1 MLQKIHWPEPERTI
15 GPTWWPKIM
24 KFHDFDEISKSR
36 DFFQKSRFRIPIP
49 WNFNKIAALRAMFQF
64 ISDAG
69 ARTMCHVYT
78 YDVFTFYGV
87 SGVVVC
93 GSCLDIINMA
103 CRDGFPSRRLV
114 SSNTPLAP
122 SGNLGQAW
130 PVTINRF
137 SAHFR
142 SQLWIPP
149 LDLAELSSKPS

>member
-1 MLQKIHWPEPERTI
+1 
-15 GPTWWPKIM
+15 
-24 KFHDFDEISKSR
+24 
-36 DFFQKSRFRIPIP
+36 
-49 WNFNKIAALRAMFQF
+49 MFQF
-64 ISDAG
+64 IGDAG

-78 YDVFTFYGV
+78 YDVFTFYSV

-93 GSCLDIINMA
+93 GSCLDIINMD

-114 SSNTPLAP
+114 SSNIALAP

-137 SAHFR
+137 SGHFR

>member
-1 MLQKIHWPEPERTI
+1 MLQKIHWPELERSI
-15 GPTWWPKIM
+15 RPTWWPKIV
-24 KFHDFDEISKSR
+24 KFPDFGEISKSR
-36 DFFQKSRFRIPIP
+36 DLLQKSRFRLPIH

-64 ISDAG
+64 ISDVG
-69 ARTMCHVYT
+69 ARALCHVYT

-114 SSNTPLAP
+114 SSNTALAP

-130 PVTINRF
+130 PVTISRF

-149 LDLAELSSKPS
+149 LDLAELSSKPF